1 MRSQTIS
8 LVLNTLFEKNTREMM
23 HSKRVGEIA
32 ELIAIKMGLS
42 EENVQN
48 LKTAGFMHDIGKIG
62 IDESILSKPSRFT
75 DYEREE
81 M

>member
-8 LVLNTLFEKNTREMM
+8 LVLNPLFEKNTREMM

-32 ELIAIKMGLS
+32 ELIAIKMSLS

-48 LKTAGFMHDIGKIG
+48 LKTAGFMHDMGKIG
-62 IDESILSKPSRFT
+62 IDESILSKPSRLT
-75 DYEREE
+75 DYERE
-81 M
+81 